1 MPLSYRP
8 EKDPV
13 AILIASL
20 FAIFILLG
28 ILNTNFVNS
37 RTTKNAPSSCDCVN
51 LLMIKKD
58 LATNVPMDNK
68 TFDKWKKCKKYHT
81 GYATAVLKCQKL
93 KSKK

>member
-28 ILNTNFVNS
+28 ILNTN
-37 RTTKNAPSSCDCVN
+37 KNAPSSCHCVN